1 MLKEIIES
9 KRKSKEKVSLIVEE
23 VRKDKKLFK
32 ELMKILETGSDVE
45 KGTCADAMKHITK
58 ENPEIALPYI
68 DKIIN
73 YINHKVTRVKW
84 GVPESIG
91 NIAQKFPKEVEK
103 AVPKLLI
110 NTKEEST
117 VIRWCAAFG
126 LTEIAKSN
134 TKLQKNLIEKFSDIL
149 KKESN
154 NGVKNVYIKALKKM
168 DG

>member
-9 KRKSKEKVSLIVEE
+9 KRKSKEKVNLIVEV
-23 VRKDKKLFK
+23 VRKDKKLFN
-32 ELMKILETGSDVE
+32 ELIKILETGSDVE
-45 KGTCADAMKHITK
+45 KGTCADAMKYITK

>member
-9 KRKSKEKVSLIVEE
+9 KRKSKEKVSLVVEE
-23 VRKDKKLFK
+23 VGKDKKLFN
-32 ELMKILETGSDVE
+32 ELMKILETGTDVE

-91 NIAQKFPKEVEK
+91 NIAQKFPKEVEE

-134 TKLQKNLIEKFSDIL
+134 TKLQKNLIKKFSDIL
-149 KKESN
+149 KKEPN

>member
-134 TKLQKNLIEKFSDIL
+134 TKLQKNLTEKFSDIL

>member
-1 MLKEIIES
+1 MLKAIIES

-32 ELMKILETGSDVE
+32 ELMKILETGADVE